1 MSLLKKSP
9 KMSPSPFLS
18 TLMCNRGEKWP
29 KNFGLRLYFSKK
41 KQLEENNHP
50 IGENAPNLVALIR
63 GWLVC
68 VGSEM
73 TNG

>member
-1 MSLLKKSP
+1 L
-9 KMSPSPFLS
+9 
-18 TLMCNRGEKWP
+18 G
-29 KNFGLRLYFSKK
+29 YFCIFQKK

>member
-9 KMSPSPFLS
+9 KMSPSSFLT
-18 TLMCNRGEKWP
+18 TLMRNRGGKVAQ
-29 KNFGLRLYFSKK
+29 KFGLLLYFSKK